1 MFSLALTALSSNL
14 NEGRLISGR
23 VITGRKLGRQLGFPT
38 ANIDANVN
46 GLVNGVYGVVAE
58 LRETKYLGVMNIG
71 VKPTV
76 DSNLQ
81 KTTEIFLLDFNDN
94 IYGEYLVCELLFKI
108 REERK
113 FASLELL
120 KQQIK
125 EDILY
130 AKERFKLTGITTK
143 SEQNYFTE
151 KRVFKSS

>member
-1 MFSLALTALSSNL
+1 MALTALSSNL